1 MRLILDS
8 GGLSRLAERSTL
20 AIALQRAL
28 RRDGLWP
35 PIVPSVV
42 LVESLTGKG
51 TRDASANRFLKAC
64 ELIAALP
71 ERLAR
76 RAASLRHRA
85 HRGSAVDVLVVA
97 SAEPGGVVLTSDSRD
112 LGALAQHAASVT
124 VQAV

>member
-1 MRLILDS
+1 LDS
-8 GGLSRLAERSTL
+8 GGLSRLAERTTQ
-20 AIALQRAL
+20 AVALQRAL
-28 RRDGLWP
+28 RREGLWP

-42 LVESLTGKG
+42 LVESLTGRG
-51 TRDASANRFLKAC
+51 TRDASTNRFLKVC
-64 ELIAALP
+64 EIIATFP

-85 HRGSAVDVLVVA
+85 RRGSAVDALVVA
-97 SAEPGGVVLTSDSRD
+97 TAEPGGVALTSDDGD